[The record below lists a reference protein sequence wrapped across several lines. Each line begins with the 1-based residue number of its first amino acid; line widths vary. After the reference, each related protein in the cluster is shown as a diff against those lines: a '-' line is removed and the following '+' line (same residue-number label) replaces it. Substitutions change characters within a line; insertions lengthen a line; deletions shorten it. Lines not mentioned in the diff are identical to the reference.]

1 MKFRTVPL
9 SEAEGAI
16 LAHSVVLPGVTFKK
30 GRRLIAADVAALKEA
45 GPSDVM
51 VAQLGPDDVPEDE
64 AAGRIARAAAGTN
77 VQVGAAFTGRANLYA
92 TTPGIATLSP
102 ESIIALNSIDEG
114 LTLATVP
121 PFERVAARQMLATV
135 KIIPFA
141 LPERVVAGAEALLRA
156 NDPKI
161 SVAAFRAATAG
172 LVLTALP
179 GTKPSV
185 LEKRRQSVAIRLAAN
200 GSSLGPVVTCDHTI
214 EAVARAITSLRTAGT
229 DPILVF
235 GASAI
240 VDRDDVIPAAVKAAG
255 GEVVH
260 VGMPVD
266 PGNLLMLGRLGGADV
281 IGVPSCAAS
290 PKVNGFDWVLQRL
303 LAGLKVG
310 RREIIAMAPG
320 GLLKEIA
327 TRPQPRDG
335 TPDDR
340 AEPRIAAVVLAAGR
354 STRMGPRNK
363 LLEDLGGVPMVRH
376 AVLTALASR
385 ARPVLVVTGHQQA
398 EVAAALSGLD
408 VQLTHNPHYAEGLS
422 TSLAAGIAA
431 LPPNL
436 DGALIALGDMPGVRP
451 EHLDRL
457 IASFA
462 PKEGRAIC
470 IAMHEGKRGNPV
482 LFAAAFFPELTAI
495 AGDTGARHI
504 IGQHQE
510 LIAEIEIGSPAVL
523 MDVDTPEALAKLR
536 SDQPGTIPVGS
547 STRRDLPS
555 K

>member
-9 SEAEGAI
+9 SDAEGTI
-16 LAHSVVLPGVTFKK
+16 LAHSVQLPGVTFKK
-30 GRRLIAADVAALKEA
+30 GRRLLAGDVAALETA
-45 GPSDVM
+45 GASEVM
-51 VAQLGPDDVPEDE
+51 AAELGPDDVPEDN
-64 AAGRIARAAAGTN
+64 AAGRIARAIAGAN
-77 VQVGAAFTGRANLYA
+77 VQTGEAFTGRANLYA
-92 TTPGIATLSP
+92 TAAGVATLSP
-102 ESIIALNSIDEG
+102 QSIIALNSLDEG

-141 LPERVVAGAEALLRA
+141 LPESVVAGAEALLRA
-156 NDPKI
+156 DGSKI
-161 SVAAFRAATAG
+161 GVAAFRAATAG

-185 LEKRRQSVAIRLAAN
+185 LEKRRHSVAVRLAAS
-200 GSSLGPVVTCDHTI
+200 GSILGPVVTCDHSI
-214 EAVARAITSLRTAGT
+214 EAVAREIANLRAAGAG
-229 DPILVF
+229 PILVF

-240 VDRDDVIPAAVKAAG
+240 VDRGDVIPAAVIAAG

-303 LAGLKVG
+303 LAGLPVG

-320 GLLKEIA
+320 GLLSEIA
-327 TRPQPRDG
+327 TRPQPREG
-335 TPDDR
+335 TPEDR
-340 AEPRIAAVVLAAGR
+340 TEPRIAAIVLAAGR

-363 LLEDLGGVPMVRH
+363 LTEDVGGVPMVRH

-385 ARPVLVVTGHQQA
+385 ARPVLIVTGHQQA
-398 EVAAALSGLD
+398 EVAAALTGLD

-470 IAMHEGKRGNPV
+470 IAMYEGKRGNPV
-482 LFAAAFFPELTAI
+482 LFAATFFPELAAI
-495 AGDTGARHI
+495 SGDTGARYL

-510 LIAEIEIGSPAVL
+510 LIAEVEIGSAAVL
-523 MDVDTPEALAKLR
+523 MDVDTPEALAALR
-536 SDQPGTIPVGS
+536 TQPGAMPIGS